1 MRKPKRGT
9 CEIQATGQASRKER
23 QRSAWAEVKE
33 IPNVIHAQASKEP
46 VSMWQ
51 HQGTWESVQRDEVSR
66 ISDVLEYI
74 HKDLGCG
81 GKFGSDLIINTTET
95 KQMKE

>member
-1 MRKPKRGT
+1 MAAPRAVGK
-9 CEIQATGQASRKER
+9 
-23 QRSAWAEVKE
+23 
-33 IPNVIHAQASKEP
+33 
-46 VSMWQ
+46 
-51 HQGTWESVQRDEVSR
+51 SVQRDEVGR